1 MADDVALKAWNEAR
15 AAAMASGVYPADV
28 VNSILLSR
36 CVALL
41 EKLVEQTAK
50 PEPSGIP
57 EGSIDFTSARYPGQR
72 IAGIP
77 NAK

>member
-1 MADDVALKAWNEAR
+1 MENDPVALKAWNEAR

-50 PEPSGIP
+50 PEPEPPP
-57 EGSIDFTSARYPGQR
+57 EKPSYPGQR

>member
-1 MADDVALKAWNEAR
+1 MEDSVALKAWNEAR

-41 EKLVEQTAK
+41 ERLVEQTAR
-50 PEPSGIP
+50 PEPDP
-57 EGSIDFTSARYPGQR
+57 LFDKPRYEGAR

>member
-1 MADDVALKAWNEAR
+1 MYDDAVALKAWNEAR

-41 EKLVEQTAK
+41 ERLVEQTAK
-50 PEPSGIP
+50 PQPEAEPLISHFAG
-57 EGSIDFTSARYPGQR
+57 AR

>member
-1 MADDVALKAWNEAR
+1 MTDEAALKHWNEAR

-41 EKLVEQTAK
+41 ERLVEQAAK
-50 PEPSGIP
+50 PEPSPIFDESKP
-57 EGSIDFTSARYPGQR
+57 AFR
-72 IAGIP
+72 IAGTP

>member
-41 EKLVEQTAK
+41 ERLVEQAAK
-50 PEPSGIP
+50 PQVEEIKTEVKLP
-57 EGSIDFTSARYPGQR
+57 FPGAR
-72 IAGIP
+72 IAGIIH